1 MTKLDRA
8 DRKILNVLQE
18 DSNITNVALAD
29 RVGLSPPAC
38 LRRVRALRDSGVIER
53 DVSLVD
59 PVKVGRRLTAF
70 VEVTLARHSADFKT
84 EFQRRVLDE
93 RAISQCYM
101 VTGETDALLIVN
113 VEDMDA
119 YEAFASRMFD
129 ANQRIIRYRTLFAIR
144 RVKFETAIPLSGP

>member
-1 MTKLDRA
+1 MATLDRA
-8 DRKILNVLQE
+8 DRKILDLLQE
-18 DSNITNVALAD
+18 NSNITNVALAD

-59 PVKVGRRLTAF
+59 PVKVGKRLTAF
-70 VEVTLARHSADFKT
+70 VEVTLARHSLDFKA
-84 EFQRRVLDE
+84 EFRKRVLEE

-129 ANQRIIRYRTLFAIR
+129 ADQRIVRYRTLFAIR
-144 RVKFETAIPLSGP
+144 RVKFQTAISLGRN